1 MQTYL
6 LILFNTWQGALFD
19 SFQNMDAAAFW
30 LLITTFLFLAGNWVV
45 FAITEYLFGQ
55 YLLIRWRRFMSRQFV
70 ADWLEDERHYRI
82 QFLGETADNPD
93 QRISEDIRT
102 YVTNTYFDRLPRCS
116 RPSSPSRPSCSCCG
130 TCRRGSRPRTAAPSW
145 SGSPAIPGFL
155 VWVCLAYAVFA
166 TVVGHLIGRPLIW
179 KNYNKERTEADFR
192 FGMARL
198 REYSEQVALLDGE
211 AGRARAASTS
221 ATTGRSTRR

>member
-1 MQTYL
+1 M
-6 LILFNTWQGALFD
+6 
-19 SFQNMDAAAFW
+19 
-30 LLITTFLFLAGNWVV
+30 V
-45 FAITEYLFGQ
+45 FSVSEYLFGQ
-55 YLLIRWRRFMSRQFV
+55 YMLIRWRRHMSRQFV

-102 YVTNTYFDRLPRCS
+102 YVTSTFSIAFTLFSTFLTLAAFVQLLWDLSARFRTEEGGA
-116 RPSSPSRPSCSCCG
+116 SC
-130 TCRRGSRPRTAAPSW
+130 A
-145 SGSPAIPGFL
+145 GSPAIPGFL

-211 AGRARAASTS
+211 RGRARQPVPALRPAGARRPSAWCAPRGTSGSSPSAS
-221 ATTGRSTRR
+221 AR